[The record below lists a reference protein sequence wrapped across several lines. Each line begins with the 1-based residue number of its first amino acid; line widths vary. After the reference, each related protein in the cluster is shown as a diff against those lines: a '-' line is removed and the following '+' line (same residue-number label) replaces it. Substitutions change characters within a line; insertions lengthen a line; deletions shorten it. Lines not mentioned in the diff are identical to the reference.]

1 MVIKGVIKAEPA
13 EAALPGRIP
22 RFFALSPVSNQ
33 VIKKIEKEKKKWR
46 LQIHLSPSS
55 NADEMQERPLLPTA
69 GAVTNTA
76 LQVLLACLCPPAGEQ
91 TELGCGLISTYLQ
104 TEDAHAVGPSQRG
117 LSLYCQAPPRTRRTA
132 RFRTGCHEAK
142 RETRSHPLRR
152 ATPMASINQRK
163 RTPLFDRVS
172 VSLHFLFAH
181 SPPHLVSTPY

>member
-22 RFFALSPVSNQ
+22 RFFLFALSPVSNQ
-33 VIKKIEKEKKKWR
+33 VIKKEKDKKKWR

-76 LQVLLACLCPPAGEQ
+76 LQVLLACLSSPAGEQ
-91 TELGCGLISTYLQ
+91 TELGCGLVSTYLQ
-104 TEDAHAVGPSQRG
+104 TEDTHALGPSQRG
-117 LSLYCQAPPRTRRTA
+117 LSLYCQPPPRTA
-132 RFRTGCHEAK
+132 RFRAGCHEAK
-142 RETRSHPLRR
+142 RETRSHPRR
-152 ATPMASINQRK
+152 LPRLMASISQRK

-172 VSLHFLFAH
+172 ISLHFLFAH